1 MVDLSRHLPG
11 PLAAKL
17 LADLGARVVKI
28 EEPTRGDPVR
38 GAPPRRGGTSA
49 LAAILLSG
57 VESVALD
64 LKQPAAREVLAR
76 LLEKADVLLSSFR
89 PGTLARL
96 GLDPE
101 QLALRHPRLVICS
114 LTGWGDEGPYA
125 HRAGHDL
132 TYQALAGTLASTAS
146 MPALPVADLAGAW
159 SVATSILACLHAR
172 ASSGRGAVIDASL
185 YDAALHSSLTAW
197 AAEAG
202 VPHAVGQPHALSGA
216 IPCYNTYQTADGHHL
231 AFAAL
236 EPHFWRRF
244 CRAVGRKGLVLRQYS
259 RRAKVRRRVAALIAS
274 RPLAYWMELCARED
288 IPAEPILSPGRA
300 LLHPQAQARQV
311 VRTGWDSLPRLALPV
326 RIDGVRPV
334 AGDSVPRL
342 GEHTLSVLQE
352 LGLDDGARSGVGAQ
366 PSLWSRLRSLFG
378 R

>member
-64 LKQPAAREVLAR
+64 LKQPAAREVLFR
-76 LLEKADVLLSSFR
+76 LLAKADVLLSSFR
-89 PGTLARL
+89 PGSLARF
-96 GLDPE
+96 GLDPAD
-101 QLALRHPRLVICS
+101 LAARHPRLVICS
-114 LTGWGDEGPYA
+114 LSGWGEAGPYA
-125 HRAGHDL
+125 LRAGHDL
-132 TYQALAGTLASTAS
+132 TYQALAGTLASTAA

-159 SVATSILACLHAR
+159 SVATAVLACLHAR
-172 ASSGRGAVIDASL
+172 ERSGRGGLIDASL
-185 YDAALHSSLTAW
+185 YDAVLHSNLTAW

-202 VPHAVGQPHALSGA
+202 APHAVGQPHALSGA
-216 IPCYNTYQTADGHHL
+216 IPCYNVYETADGEHL
-231 AFAAL
+231 ALAAL

-244 CRAVGRKGLVLRQYS
+244 CHAVGRKGLVLRQYS
-259 RRAKVRRRVAALIAS
+259 RRAKVRSRVASLIAS
-274 RPLAYWMELCARED
+274 RPLAFWMELCRRED
-288 IPAEPILSPGRA
+288 IPAEPIVSPARA
-300 LLHPQAQARQV
+300 LAQPQARAREV
-311 VRTGWDSLPRLALPV
+311 VRRGEDSLPRLAFPA
-326 RIDGVRPV
+326 RIDGVRPSTGE
-334 AGDSVPRL
+334 AVPRL
-342 GEHTLSVLQE
+342 GEHTGAVLQE
-352 LGLDDGARSGVGAQ
+352 LGLAASPRAGVGAR
-366 PSLWSRLRSLFG
+366 PSLWQWLQSLT